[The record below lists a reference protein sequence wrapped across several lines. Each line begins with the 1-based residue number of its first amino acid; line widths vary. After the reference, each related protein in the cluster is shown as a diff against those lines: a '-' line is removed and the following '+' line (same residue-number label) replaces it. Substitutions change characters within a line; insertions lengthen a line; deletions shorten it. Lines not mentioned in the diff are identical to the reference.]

1 MIFLHGM
8 VASPGNFL
16 APIEALLAR
25 GVPVRAPAYGHRG
38 TARIEE
44 CLDELIGPL
53 SVIVQQCGQIDIVG
67 HSLGGLL
74 GLKLAHRLGDG
85 AVRTL
90 VGLGTPWRGIPE
102 PTGVPR
108 LAAKMLRR
116 PVGWTVGRT
125 VGRSM
130 VDLMGPELRAMPP
143 IPEGLNV
150 VAVVSPGDTVVPVLS
165 ADPTLATRD
174 LIEGYE
180 PPAEP
185 IIHVEGNE
193 MRRVPQDLSPRDC
206 QGVQVAYLDQPVPH
220 AQLPA
225 QTRAILEALGR
236 G

>member
-38 TARIEE
+38 TAGIEE

-102 PTGVPR
+102 PAGVPR
-108 LAAKMLRR
+108 AAAKIMHKPL
-116 PVGWTVGRT
+116 GWT

-130 VDLMGPELRAMPP
+130 VDLMCQELRALPP
-143 IPEGLNV
+143 IPEGLKV
-150 VAVVSPGDTVVPVLS
+150 VAVVSPGDTVVPPVS

-174 LIEGYE
+174 QIEGYE

-185 IIHVEGNE
+185 IIHVEGHE
-193 MRRVPQDLSPRDC
+193 MRQVPEDLSPKDC
-206 QGVQVAYLDQPVPH
+206 RGVQVAYLDQPVPH

-225 QTRAILEALGR
+225 QAGAILTALGR
-236 G
+236 